1 MPQVFFYGSERSAR
15 ARRQLASELTE
26 IVCRVYGVPPE
37 TVSVNIFNMPK
48 DRVAHGGRLAS
59 DGGLKT
65 EPKDER
71 LIHEY

>member
-1 MPQVFFYGSERSAR
+1 MPQVFFYGFERSAR

-37 TVSVNIFNMPK
+37 TVSVNIFNVPK

-65 EPKDER
+65 EPKDGR